1 MEERI
6 PCGDSGYAL
15 NYGKRYCEAFE
26 QCDGLYTTE
35 GVSWIAGVRSCLMK
49 DILNSEGYINK
60 GTCEALKT
68 FAFNSHP
75 RCYVDHGFC
84 QHILLDG
91 KNLRAV
97 YNIIATYPP
106 GSASN
111 IRLSLDQVMKTSL
124 MCTQRGVAEVQN
136 AVAGTIVNATG
147 GYLDY
152 LQELKDMFSIQCYR
166 DIDVLFLMDSSG
178 SVGKE
183 NYAIMKD
190 FVANVILSFNVTQ
203 NSRIGIVIFDSTPTT
218 VVPLATATN
227 INALATRVRNIPY
240 FGGGT
245 RTDYAL
251 NTALNVLSLHNRLR
265 IGILLSDGVS
275 NEPELTV
282 TASNEVHEAGIKMY
296 TFGIGNTNVQELKQI
311 ASDPDS
317 DYSFYISSFTSS
329 NFNEQLL
336 LLATQTCSTPQVGY
350 YNEETNHEVNEG
362 DRTYIEYPFQEA
374 GITIEIRVDS
384 GSVEVYGSFLVR
396 NPGKT
401 TADFSFTASAS
412 FSYYISS
419 SDLETATGIPLPSR
433 TKRESTNQ
441 TASEY
446 MVHLSVVGQP
456 ASSSFSIETVTG
468 NTVPS
473 TAETTPTSLTREEIY
488 KIAII
493 CLSVALSA
501 TIISCIISCICCC
514 HWFRK
519 SDNNPCK

>member
-15 NYGKRYCEAFE
+15 NYGKRYCEAFK
-26 QCDGLYTTE
+26 QCYGLLTAE
-35 GVSWIAGVRSCLMK
+35 GRSWIAGVRSCLMK

-111 IRLSLDQVMKTSL
+111 IGLSLDQMMKTSL
-124 MCTQRGVAEVQN
+124 MCAQHGVTPVLN
-136 AVAGTIVNATG
+136 AIAGFIVNATG
-147 GYLDY
+147 GYLDF
-152 LQELKDMFSIQCYR
+152 LREMKDMFSIKCYR

-178 SVGKE
+178 SVGKA
-183 NYAIMKD
+183 NYDIMKY
-190 FVANVILSFNVTQ
+190 FVADIIQSFNVTQ
-203 NSRIGIVIFDSTPTT
+203 KSRIGIVSFTFTPTT
-218 VVPLATATN
+218 VVPLAPTTDN
-227 INALATRVRNIPY
+227 NALAARVKDITY

-265 IGILLSDGVS
+265 IGILLSDGMS
-275 NEPELTV
+275 NEPELTL

-296 TFGIGNTNVQELKQI
+296 TFGIGNIRTDELNQI
-311 ASDPDS
+311 ASDPNS
-317 DYSFYISSFTSS
+317 DYSFHISSFNSS
-329 NFNEQLL
+329 SFNEQHL
-336 LLATQTCSTPQVGY
+336 LLATQTCSTPQVGH

-362 DRTYIEYPFQEA
+362 DKAYIEYPFNEA
-374 GITIEIRVDS
+374 GITIEMRVVS

-419 SDLETATGIPLPSR
+419 SDLETATGIPLSSR
-433 TKRESTNQ
+433 TKRESTAR
-441 TASEY
+441 TTSEY
-446 MVHLSVVGQP
+446 MVHLSIVGQN

-488 KIAII
+488 IIAIG
-493 CLSVALSA
+493 CLSGALSV
-501 TIISCIISCICCC
+501 TIISCIISCICCLYWC
-514 HWFRK
+514 FK
-519 SDNNPCK
+519 